1 MVSTDAGTA
10 TASWT
15 ALGCLVHLTVT
26 DPAALASA
34 RAMLTSDLAD
44 LDAACSRFRPDSE
57 LARLDQAAGRPTAIS
72 PLLAEAIAVA
82 LRAAE
87 LTGGD
92 VAPRSGGATPPP
104 GSTVH
109 SPLFP

>member
-44 LDAACSRFRPDSE
+44 LDAAGSGPTPSWPGWTRRPDAPPPS
-57 LARLDQAAGRPTAIS
+57 ARCWPKRS
-72 PLLAEAIAVA
+72 
-82 LRAAE
+82 RW
-87 LTGGD
+87 
-92 VAPRSGGATPPP
+92 RSGPPN
-104 GSTVH
+104 
-109 SPLFP
+109 